1 MEADEFADD
10 DDGED
15 ELSDE
20 EEDDDD
26 FEDEDEEEEEATLM
40 VAVLDAAD
48 VGVVFAF
55 KGVPDFDFPECRLDV
70 TGEARRGGALIATLS
85 ASHLDRDALADNP
98 SLLFE
103 VADAHS
109 AALEEAVATFVHSSG
124 RMRFGELPALCTVA
138 HASAQEGGF
147 VNIHSVE
154 VTVVEERRRELSL
167 RFVCALLD
175 VLPAWTLAVMT
186 PCAWMNRDHDA
197 SQPPD
202 KGLRTLNLQPAV
214 PRAAER
220 DSRAELVHACV
231 EAAKAARDGALLPA
245 HLRLIEAAL
254 CPRRRDRAVCLHFAR
269 LGFQQCA
276 PANEHFFVTPAALRL
291 CSREQAHDKRIVM
304 ATPLAPEREADAA
317 LNEALQKQCWAAM
330 EALSVPSDAVRD
342 ALAAGA
348 QPDRALRQLVAWM
361 AMTYHRTEE
370 ARPLA
375 MLRMLVTALGARVD
389 AVDEGGNTALHV
401 AASYH
406 YAAAVTG
413 LLALGASCAVYNE
426 EGHTPAHV
434 ASRRS
439 RTRADMFV
447 SGHADGI
454 MEAAYANLHAIL
466 HAHDGFAFR
475 ARLGLCCGAL
485 LTRRMHYR
493 LLNVAGLMQDE
504 QREMC
509 EGDGMHTRHWHAMS
523 LAKQHDDVHISC
535 TGYGHLPPAVGMQ
548 LFRDVAAMRGM
559 IAVSAAIY
567 QLLLMRVLPSVAAVR
582 RAAASAAGA
591 FYAAGGAVEH
601 MLGAVLRLG
610 INDDVE
616 CGGEGA
622 RLFEECFGEELAA
635 LPLLPLLE
643 DDFLFVAHA
652 LGVPEACL
660 VRRED
665 HAAMWRAHVQD

>member
-1 MEADEFADD
+1 MEADEFADED
-10 DDGED
+10 DDD

-20 EEDDDD
+20 EE
-26 FEDEDEEEEEATLM
+26 EATLLVD
-40 VAVLDAAD
+40 VADAAD
-48 VGVVFAF
+48 AGVTFRF
-55 KGVPDFDFPECRLDV
+55 KGVPDFDFPDCRLDV
-70 TGEARRGGALIATLS
+70 TGEARRGGGLIATLS
-85 ASHLDRDALADNP
+85 ASHLDRDVLTGNP

-109 AALEEAVATFVHSSG
+109 AALEEAVATFVHGSG
-124 RMRFGELPALCTVA
+124 RLRCGELPALCSLA

-154 VTVVEERRRELSL
+154 VTVVEERRRELGL
-167 RFVCALLD
+167 RFVRALLD
-175 VLPAWTLAVMT
+175 ALPSWTLAVMT

-202 KGLRTLNLQPAV
+202 KGLRTLNLQPAR

-220 DSRAELVHACV
+220 DRRAELVHACV

-276 PANEHFFVTPAALRL
+276 PANEHFFVTPATLRL
-291 CSREQAHDKRIVM
+291 CSREQAHDRPIVM
-304 ATPLAPEREADAA
+304 ATPLAPECEADAA
-317 LNEALQKQCWAAM
+317 LNEALQKQCGVAVEAM
-330 EALSVPSDAVRD
+330 SVPSDAVRD

-348 QPDRALRQLVAWM
+348 QPDRALRHLVAWM
-361 AMTYHRTEE
+361 AMAYHPTEE

-375 MLRMLVTALGARVD
+375 MLRMLVTALGASVD
-389 AVDEGGNTALHV
+389 GVDEGGNTALHV

-406 YAAAVTG
+406 YAAAVMG

-439 RTRADMFV
+439 RTRADVFV
-447 SGHADGI
+447 AGHAGGA
-454 MEAAYANLHAIL
+454 MQAAHANLHAIL

-509 EGDGMHTRHWHAMS
+509 EGDGMHTKHWHAMS
-523 LAKQHDDVHISC
+523 LAKQHDDVLISC
-535 TGYGHLPPAVGMQ
+535 TGYGHLPPAVSVT
-548 LFRDVAAMRGM
+548 LFQDAAAMRGM

-567 QLLLMRVLPSVAAVR
+567 QLLLMRVLPSAAAVR

-610 INDDVE
+610 INDDIE

-622 RLFEECFGEELAA
+622 QLFEEVFGEEVAA
-635 LPLLPLLE
+635 LPWLPLLE
-643 DDFLFVAHA
+643 DDFLFVAHV

-665 HAAMWRAHVQD
+665 HAAMWREHVQD